1 MFFSLESP
9 GNSAEMSV
17 QTLLSILVHASGR
30 TDVEPT
36 RAAVLVLVLLG
47 DGWRETMSQDRHDR
61 AAAAADSNRP
71 RGRPSPYRAQRGGWG
86 PRSSRGRRPQ
96 CK

>member
-1 MFFSLESP
+1 VFFSLESP

-47 DGWRETMSQDRHDR
+47 DGCRGDVLVLVLLG
-61 AAAAADSNRP
+61 DSCGDVSAGVAR
-71 RGRPSPYRAQRGGWG
+71 
-86 PRSSRGRRPQ
+86 
-96 CK
+96 